1 MVDINN
7 IPESFFRE
15 IRKIEIFNAQQY
27 PYSQAIKNAP
37 LSQNPIIVIQNII
50 SEEFEQNIK
59 RKRDKGSYYF
69 DINIGLVINDLDSTN
84 ELNTLLNDKTFA
96 MVLHNNIDE
105 RLILGN
111 ALFPLKIEV
120 FDKIK
125 NNNSGEDKIEIEIFG
140 ETILTPQILKP

>member
-50 SEEFEQNIK
+50 PEEFEQNIK

-69 DINIGLVINDLDSTN
+69 DINISLVINDLDSTN

-140 ETILTPQILKP
+140 ETILMPQILKP

>member
-50 SEEFEQNIK
+50 PEEFEQNI
-59 RKRDKGSYYF
+59 SYYF
-69 DINIGLVINDLDSTN
+69 DINISLVINDLDSAN

-111 ALFPLKIEV
+111 ALFPLRIEV

>member
-1 MVDINN
+1 MV
-7 IPESFFRE
+7 P
-15 IRKIEIFNAQQY
+15 
-27 PYSQAIKNAP
+27 
-37 LSQNPIIVIQNII
+37 
-50 SEEFEQNIK
+50 
-59 RKRDKGSYYF
+59 
-69 DINIGLVINDLDSTN
+69 
-84 ELNTLLNDKTFA
+84 
-96 MVLHNNIDE
+96 HNNIDE

>member
-50 SEEFEQNIK
+50 PEEFEQNIK

-69 DINIGLVINDLDSTN
+69 DINISLVINDLDSAN

-111 ALFPLKIEV
+111 ALFPLRIEV

-140 ETILTPQILKP
+140 ETILMPQILKP

>member
-27 PYSQAIKNAP
+27 PYSQAIKSAP

-50 SEEFEQNIK
+50 PEEFEQNIK

-69 DINIGLVINDLDSTN
+69 DINISLVINDLDSTN

-125 NNNSGEDKIEIEIFG
+125 NNNSGEDKIEIEMSVR
-140 ETILTPQILKP
+140 